1 VLAALAA
8 AGVFAAAAQARVVT
22 PVSIGSNAAA
32 ATASTSLSLT
42 TSQAVPAGATIVLIA
57 HDNLA
62 GSGVAPSGVSCSDS
76 AGNIYPLALAQG
88 GTDHFDSVCSLSA
101 SSALPSGS
109 TITISWSGGSNP
121 QDELIEAFSVAGV
134 TASPLEQT
142 AAATGTSTTPSTP
155 ATSTTAQA
163 KELLFAAIADFGQSV
178 SSAGFTPGTNGT
190 TNRCT
195 ATGTSTYSSLG
206 GIDESG
212 QAPSL
217 FGMYCVV
224 SATGSYSASATVSAS
239 AEWAAMLATYEL
251 AVTTS
256 STAVGPSQNPSAPG
270 QSVTFTA
277 TVTGDVPTG
286 TVVFKD
292 GTATI
297 LGCGAQPLTGGVA
310 TCTTSGLSTGSHT
323 ITAAYGGDDTDT
335 ASTSSPLTQTVA
347 SAPSASISA
356 PASGATYAVGQ
367 VVDSSFT
374 CADGAGGTGIASCLD
389 QNGDPSGTAI
399 DTSTTGQHTFTV
411 TATSKDGLI
420 GTASVT
426 YTVAGAPSVQIT
438 SPDDGQT
445 FAVEQV
451 VPTSFSCAEGTSGPG
466 LSSCTDSNGAD
477 APAGVLDTS
486 KTGTFTYTV
495 TATSKNGQRV
505 RASIHYTVA
514 GAPSVQVSSPV
525 DGAVYTRGDIVA
537 AGYECRDGVSGPG
550 IGSCSGPVASG
561 AAVDTSQPGEH
572 TFTVT
577 AISIDGQRT
586 AVTVHYTIALPS
598 NHFTVRHLRVRRN
611 GTIEFDVAVPNA
623 GQLDVL
629 ETAWKNNLAH
639 AATRLQPAERRF
651 VLARAH
657 KNARRGGTLHFRV
670 RPNARGKLLVKHHTY
685 GVTLRLWVTYTP
697 AGGSYRK
704 QGFYGL
710 HLPKRLNHARALPHS
725 DQLPPDEAS
734 VADNRS

>member
-1 VLAALAA
+1 
-8 AGVFAAAAQARVVT
+8 
-22 PVSIGSNAAA
+22 
-32 ATASTSLSLT
+32 
-42 TSQAVPAGATIVLIA
+42 
-57 HDNLA
+57 
-62 GSGVAPSGVSCSDS
+62 
-76 AGNIYPLALAQG
+76 
-88 GTDHFDSVCSLSA
+88 
-101 SSALPSGS
+101 
-109 TITISWSGGSNP
+109 
-121 QDELIEAFSVAGV
+121 
-134 TASPLEQT
+134 
-142 AAATGTSTTPSTP
+142 
-155 ATSTTAQA
+155 
-163 KELLFAAIADFGQSV
+163 
-178 SSAGFTPGTNGT
+178 
-190 TNRCT
+190 
-195 ATGTSTYSSLG
+195 
-206 GIDESG
+206 
-212 QAPSL
+212 
-217 FGMYCVV
+217 MYCVV

-525 DGAVYTRGDIVA
+525 DGAVYTRGEIVA
-537 AGYECRDGVSGPG
+537 AATRP
-550 IGSCSGPVASG
+550 PLTT
-561 AAVDTSQPGEH
+561 VDMNLTTLGREAGLALLS
-572 TFTVT
+572 V
-577 AISIDGQRT
+577 IDGE
-586 AVTVHYTIALPS
+586 TVAAELDAL
-598 NHFTVRHLRVRRN
+598 
-611 GTIEFDVAVPNA
+611 GC
-623 GQLDVL
+623 
-629 ETAWKNNLAH
+629 
-639 AATRLQPAERRF
+639 
-651 VLARAH
+651 
-657 KNARRGGTLHFRV
+657 
-670 RPNARGKLLVKHHTY
+670 
-685 GVTLRLWVTYTP
+685 
-697 AGGSYRK
+697 
-704 QGFYGL
+704 
-710 HLPKRLNHARALPHS
+710 
-725 DQLPPDEAS
+725 
-734 VADNRS
+734 